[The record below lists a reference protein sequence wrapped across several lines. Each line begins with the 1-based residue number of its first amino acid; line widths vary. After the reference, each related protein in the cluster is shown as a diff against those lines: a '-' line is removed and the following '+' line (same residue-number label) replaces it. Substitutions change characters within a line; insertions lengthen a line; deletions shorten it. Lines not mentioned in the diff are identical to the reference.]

1 MAKAET
7 AQTRRIGAENSAYAP
22 GGPDPAAA
30 GVGGGPQAGPTANQQ
45 QIYVQQMQMLSSHAF
60 GGDAAAGGMNLPAD
74 QMGLNAFLPAQ
85 QQGVDP
91 NIAPGAP
98 AMFPSSL
105 LDPQGA
111 NLDAEAE
118 AERDRLL
125 QQQEVLQ
132 QQHQKLLEQQ
142 DLLRQLQDQ
151 QRIIQEQTLQAVG
164 GNMNGMA
171 DMTGMA
177 GLTDFP
183 GVTGVA
189 GVTGVTGAMTPTML
203 QNQMLLQ
210 QQQEQAAAAPV
221 PENVPSQ
228 EEVKT
233 VPIKP
238 PARSARRRGS
248 LTFDDLVKGIKSAK
262 AAQKMGMS
270 STNMNLSAG
279 DIDPNLSSA
288 FEDSLIISVEG
299 SLANSSNSDAKKPAA
314 SGRGQVTSV
323 PEHRAS
329 QDNRVPEHLLLNQQ
343 AGIGPMGESSMLRGM
358 NMSEAGMSFSLTDA
372 AEILGVDGNASAMQ
386 MSYRD
391 FPESKQDKE

>member
-1 MAKAET
+1 MAEAET
-7 AQTRRIGAENSAYAP
+7 AQTQRSSAYAP
-22 GGPDPAAA
+22 GGPDPAAV
-30 GVGGGPQAGPTANQQ
+30 GVGGGPQAVPTADQQ

-60 GGDAAAGGMNLPAD
+60 GGDAAAGGMSLTAD
-74 QMGLNAFLPAQ
+74 QMLAFVPAQ
-85 QQGVDP
+85 QQGADP

-105 LDPQGA
+105 LDLQGA

-142 DLLRQLQDQ
+142 DLLRQLQEQ
-151 QRIIQEQTLQAVG
+151 QRAIQDQTLQAVG
-164 GNMNGMA
+164 GNMNGRAEMA
-171 DMTGMA
+171 GMA

-183 GVTGVA
+183 GVTGVS
-189 GVTGVTGAMTPTML
+189 GAITPNML

-228 EEVKT
+228 EGVKT
-233 VPIKP
+233 VPMKP